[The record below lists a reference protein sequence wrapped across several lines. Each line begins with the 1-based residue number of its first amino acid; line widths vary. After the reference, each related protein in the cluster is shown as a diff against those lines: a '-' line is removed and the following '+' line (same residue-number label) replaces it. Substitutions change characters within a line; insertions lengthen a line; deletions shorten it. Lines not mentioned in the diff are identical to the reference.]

1 MPIHK
6 PIPIVDLLIDTLNP
20 RLEDEPSSQRE
31 AVQAVATRQKE
42 KLATLAEDI
51 VEHGVNP
58 SDSPI
63 VIPAPK
69 QPGRYIVLEGNRR
82 LSALRA
88 LENPDLIVGAVE
100 EKLVRR
106 FGKLNE
112 RYQKNAIVDID
123 CVVFEERTEADHWIE
138 LRHTGENEGAG
149 IVRWGA
155 LESARFK
162 QRRGEKVYYLQAL
175 DFLEER
181 GDLSS
186 EERQNVPVSSLE
198 RLLSNPDIRA
208 KLGLEMKD
216 KVLYTQFDEDEVA
229 KGLSYIVQDLAT
241 GRIRTGDIYHKEDR
255 IKYINQIDEE
265 NLPDASKSTGD
276 LRPLA
281 ASSEDKETPPQ
292 ASRRSKPSSRE
303 RKSLIPRGCILEI
316 DSPRIN
322 EIYREL
328 KQLSVVNYSNAVAVL
343 FRVFLELSL
352 DDYITREGLGIH
364 EKSRL
369 NIKLEKVGKDLK
381 NKNKLTEQQWKAV
394 RRASQPD
401 TFLAAAITT
410 FNQYVHNP
418 HFTPAPSDLNAAWD
432 NLAPLIEAMWS
443 V

>member
-1 MPIHK
+1 MPTHK

-20 RLEDEPSSQRE
+20 RLEDVPSSQRK
-31 AVQAVATRQKE
+31 AVQAVATLQKE

-106 FGKLNE
+106 FRKLNE

-162 QRRGEKVYYLQAL
+162 QRKGEKVYYLQAL

-216 KVLYTQFDEDEVA
+216 KILYTQFDEDEVA

-241 GRIRTGDIYHKEDR
+241 GRIRTGDIYHKENR

-265 NLPDASKSTGD
+265 NLPDTSKPTGD
-276 LRPLA
+276 IRPLA

-303 RKSLIPRGCILEI
+303 RKRLIPRGCILEI
-316 DSPRIN
+316 DLPRIN

-328 KQLSVVNYSNAVAVL
+328 KNLHVVNYSNAVAVL

-352 DDYITREGLGIH
+352 DNYVEREGLGIS
-364 EKSRL
+364 ERSAL
-369 NIKLEKVGKDLK
+369 DVKLRKVGEDLK

-394 RRASQPD
+394 RQASQRD
-401 TFLAAAITT
+401 TFLAATITT

-418 HFTPAPSDLNAAWD
+418 YFTPAPSDLNAAWD
-432 NLAPLIEAMWS
+432 NLTPLIEAMWS
-443 V
+443 A

>member
-1 MPIHK
+1 MPTHK

-20 RLEDEPSSQRE
+20 RLEDEPSSQRK
-31 AVQAVATRQKE
+31 AVQAVATLQKE

-51 VEHGVNP
+51 VQHGVNP

-106 FGKLNE
+106 FRKLNE

-216 KVLYTQFDEDEVA
+216 RILYTQFDEDEVA

-241 GRIRTGDIYHKEDR
+241 RRIRTGDIYNKEDR

-265 NLPDASKSTGD
+265 NLPDTSKPTGD

-292 ASRRSKPSSRE
+292 AGSVR
-303 RKSLIPRGCILEI
+303 
-316 DSPRIN
+316 DSF
-322 EIYREL
+322 
-328 KQLSVVNYSNAVAVL
+328 QGVA
-343 FRVFLELSL
+343 
-352 DDYITREGLGIH
+352 YW
-364 EKSRL
+364 
-369 NIKLEKVGKDLK
+369 
-381 NKNKLTEQQWKAV
+381 KLTHRVSMKSTV
-394 RRASQPD
+394 
-401 TFLAAAITT
+401 
-410 FNQYVHNP
+410 N
-418 HFTPAPSDLNAAWD
+418 
-432 NLAPLIEAMWS
+432 
-443 V
+443 